1 MRTGFTMQ
9 STIFGLFV
17 IVLLASDV
25 LSKSRRISKLQT
37 DALSKTRCDLMCI
50 EVTKENR
57 TQCRSQCRLQEQKP
71 GTCPGYDTVQWQAA
85 CVKACDLDYQCDGT
99 QRCCHSGCS
108 SACSEPVDLLTLPG
122 LPALPVIEEVKE
134 KRKSI
139 LIRWSDGVG
148 DLARAVPGRILY
160 LLEEQHHLG
169 PKYEEA
175 RLAGWNLLV
184 RTNKTKISLRN
195 LLKPGRWYRF
205 RVASV
210 SSTGS
215 RGFSSPSAPFTPRKG
230 PRAPPPPKRLR
241 VRPAVRTENGTVTVR
256 LEWKE
261 PNSDLPINR
270 YKVFWSRRVRGV
282 TGDLD
287 SVLVNHQ
294 TVPKDQTYAE
304 IKELTPNAMY
314 FFQVQTISQF
324 GTGKLRSDKAAVFY
338 NTTSTHVTVG
348 NPSSEWRSDLSVK
361 KPVSVTKKIKSI
373 YSYLKKKARKETGNR
388 QLNYNL
394 APRSLKKQDKDKRVT
409 VKGLKLHKVIWQNG
423 KLKARI
429 SWNPISAL
437 ENRRYVVQW
446 RTEKCEN
453 PQHEHKILSATTE
466 QTTFEIYELDYYC
479 TYKVN
484 VNKSRKSLPPDS
496 EIIVNVPGCD
506 YFQRRMNGTKII
518 CET

>member
-338 NTTSTHVTVG
+338 NTTSTH
-348 NPSSEWRSDLSVK
+348 D
-361 KPVSVTKKIKSI
+361 
-373 YSYLKKKARKETGNR
+373 
-388 QLNYNL
+388 L

>member
-1 MRTGFTMQ
+1 MRTGFTMP
-9 STIFGLFV
+9 SPIFGLLV
-17 IVLLASDV
+17 IVFLASDV
-25 LSKSRRISKLQT
+25 LSKSRRFSKLQTT

-50 EVTKENR
+50 DVTKENR
-57 TQCRSQCRLQEQKP
+57 TQCRSQCRMQEQKP
-71 GTCPGYDTVQWQAA
+71 GTCPGYDIPQWQAA
-85 CVKACDLDYQCDGT
+85 CVEACALDYQCDGT
-99 QRCCHSGCS
+99 QRCCHHGCGS
-108 SACSEPVDLLTLPG
+108 TCSEPVDLLTLSG

-148 DLARAVPGRILY
+148 DLARAVPGRIIY

-175 RLAGWNLLV
+175 RLAGWNLLL

-205 RVASV
+205 RVAAV

-241 VRPAVRTENGTVTVR
+241 VRPVGTENGTVTVR

-261 PNSDLPINR
+261 SNSDLPVNR

-294 TVPKDQTYAE
+294 TVPKDKTYAE
-304 IKELTPNAMY
+304 IKELKPNSMY

-338 NTTSTHVTVG
+338 NTTSTH
-348 NPSSEWRSDLSVK
+348 DF
-361 KPVSVTKKIKSI
+361 
-373 YSYLKKKARKETGNR
+373 
-388 QLNYNL
+388 
-394 APRSLKKQDKDKRVT
+394 APQSLKKQYKRV

-423 KLKARI
+423 KLKASI
-429 SWNPISAL
+429 SWNPISTS
-437 ENRRYVVQW
+437 EIRRYVVQW

-466 QTTFEIYELDYYC
+466 QTTFEIYELDYHC

-484 VNKSRKSLPPDS
+484 VNKSRKSLSPDS

-506 YFQRRMNGTKII
+506 YFQRRMNGTKID
-518 CET
+518 CES

>member
-1 MRTGFTMQ
+1 MRTGFKMQ
-9 STIFGLFV
+9 STIFGLLV

-25 LSKSRRISKLQT
+25 LSISRRFSKLQT

-50 EVTKENR
+50 EVNKESR
-57 TQCRSQCRLQEQKP
+57 TQCRSQCRMQEQKP
-71 GTCPGYDTVQWQAA
+71 GTCPGNDIVQWQVA

-99 QRCCHSGCS
+99 QRCCHHGCS
-108 SACSEPVDLLTLPG
+108 STCSEPVDLLTLPG

-160 LLEEQHHLG
+160 LLEEQNHLG

-175 RLAGWNLLV
+175 RLAGWNLLL

-205 RVASV
+205 RVAAV

-215 RGFSSPSAPFTPRKG
+215 RGFSSPSSPFTPRKG
-230 PRAPPPPKRLR
+230 PRAPSPPKRLS
-241 VRPAVRTENGTVTVR
+241 VRPVRTENGTVTVR

-261 PNSDLPINR
+261 PNSDLPVNR

-294 TVPKDQTYAE
+294 TVSKDKTYAE

-338 NTTSTHVTVG
+338 NTTSTH
-348 NPSSEWRSDLSVK
+348 DL
-361 KPVSVTKKIKSI
+361 PP
-373 YSYLKKKARKETGNR
+373 
-388 QLNYNL
+388 Q
-394 APRSLKKQDKDKRVT
+394 SLKKQDKRVI

-429 SWNPISAL
+429 SWNPISKI
-437 ENRRYVVQW
+437 EIRRYVVQW

-466 QTTFEIYELDYYC
+466 QTTFEIYELDYHC

-484 VNKSRKSLPPDS
+484 VNKSRKSLSPDS

-506 YFQRRMNGTKII
+506 YFQRRMNGTKIN

>member
-1 MRTGFTMQ
+1 MRTEFKMQ
-9 STIFGLFV
+9 SPIFGLFV
-17 IVLLASDV
+17 IVFLASDV
-25 LSKSRRISKLQT
+25 LSKSRRFSKLQT

-50 EVTKENR
+50 DVTKENR
-57 TQCRSQCRLQEQKP
+57 TQCRSQCRMQEQKP
-71 GTCPGYDTVQWQAA
+71 GTCPSNDLPQWQAA
-85 CVKACDLDYQCDGT
+85 CVEACNLDYQCDGT
-99 QRCCHSGCS
+99 QRCCHHGCGS
-108 SACSEPVDLLTLPG
+108 TCSEPVDLLTLPG

-148 DLARAVPGRILY
+148 DLARAVPGRIMY

-175 RLAGWNLLV
+175 KLAGWNLLL

-205 RVASV
+205 RVAAI
-210 SSTGS
+210 SSAGS

-241 VRPAVRTENGTVTVR
+241 VRPVRTENDTVTVR

-261 PNSDLPINR
+261 PNSDLPVNR

-294 TVPKDQTYAE
+294 TVPRDKTYVE
-304 IKELTPNAMY
+304 IEELKPNSMY

-338 NTTSTHVTVG
+338 NTTSTH
-348 NPSSEWRSDLSVK
+348 DF
-361 KPVSVTKKIKSI
+361 
-373 YSYLKKKARKETGNR
+373 
-388 QLNYNL
+388 
-394 APRSLKKQDKDKRVT
+394 APQSLKKQDKRV
-409 VKGLKLHKVIWQNG
+409 VKGLKFHKVIWQSG

-429 SWNPISAL
+429 SWNPISTS
-437 ENRRYVVQW
+437 EIRRYFVQW
-446 RTEKCEN
+446 RTEKCQN

-466 QTTFEIYELDYYC
+466 QTTFEIYELDYHC
-479 TYKVN
+479 SYKVN
-484 VNKSRKSLPPDS
+484 VNKSRKSLSPDS

-506 YFQRRMNGTKII
+506 YFQRRMNGTKID